1 MHQKLTSKQKKY
13 IAFVVVC
20 NNTHSSTNYVLFK
33 IELKWKSIM
42 YSPNN
47 LQSNFR
53 KVGGGC
59 YKTQVGNDKYII
71 LQWKQFLFL
80 KGGGSWCLRQ
90 CSLCLKQSAQ
100 VL

>member
-1 MHQKLTSKQKKY
+1 
-13 IAFVVVC
+13 
-20 NNTHSSTNYVLFK
+20 
-33 IELKWKSIM
+33 M

-80 KGGGSWCLRQ
+80 KGEDHD
-90 CSLCLKQSAQ
+90 
-100 VL
+100 V

>member
-1 MHQKLTSKQKKY
+1 
-13 IAFVVVC
+13 
-20 NNTHSSTNYVLFK
+20 
-33 IELKWKSIM
+33 M

-80 KGGGSWCLRQ
+80 KRWRIMMFKTMPFLFETESTSFVSFNLF
-90 CSLCLKQSAQ
+90 LTL
-100 VL
+100 